1 MSDLKLKAQPRKI
14 VGRQVRQL
22 RNQGL
27 VPVVVYGKSQEP
39 ENLQVEAFAFDRL
52 LATGGASQL
61 VKVEIEGVGMRN
73 ILIRSVQRDPVRHY
87 LMHADFYA
95 VNMTEQQRVQV
106 PIVPVGK
113 AGNFGAEALV
123 VQSLDHVEIEAL
135 PSDIPAHI
143 EVDISV
149 LESVDS
155 SPITVAD
162 LPVVAGVVYM
172 AAPEEAVFSVVQ
184 TRAAEEEESA
194 EEESTEAEPELI
206 RRGKEDGEE
215 GEE

>member
-1 MSDLKLKAQPRKI
+1 MSDLKLKAQRREI

-52 LATGGASQL
+52 LATGGSSQL

-73 ILIRSVQRDPVRHY
+73 ILIRSVQRDPVRHH

-123 VQSLDHVEIEAL
+123 VQALDHVEIEAL

-143 EVDISV
+143 EVDLSV

-155 SPITVAD
+155 PPITVAD
-162 LPVVAGVVYM
+162 LPAISGVVYM
-172 AAPEEAVFSVVQ
+172 APPEEAVFSVVQ
-184 TRAAEEEESA
+184 TRAALEEEA
-194 EEESTEAEPELI
+194 PEEETTEAEPELI
-206 RRGKEDGEE
+206 RRGREE
-215 GEE
+215 GEEDEE

>member
-1 MSDLKLKAQPRKI
+1 MSDLQLKAQPRTI

-22 RNQGL
+22 RSQGI
-27 VPVVVYGKSQEP
+27 VPVVVYGKNQEP

-61 VKVEIEGVGMRN
+61 VQVDIEGVGMRN
-73 ILIRSVQRDPVRHY
+73 ILIRSIQRDPVRHY
-87 LMHADFYA
+87 LVHADFYA
-95 VNMTEQQRVQV
+95 VNMREKQRVSV
-106 PIVPVGK
+106 PIVSVGK

-149 LESVDS
+149 LESMDS
-155 SPITVAD
+155 PPITVAD

-172 AAPEEAVFSVVQ
+172 APPEEAVFSVVQ
-184 TRAAEEEESA
+184 TRPAEESA

-206 RRGKEDGEE
+206 RRGKEDEDD
-215 GEE
+215 

>member
-1 MSDLKLKAQPRKI
+1 MSDLKLKAQRREI

-52 LATGGASQL
+52 LATGGGSQL
-61 VKVEIEGVGMRN
+61 IQVDIEGVGMRN

-155 SPITVAD
+155 PPITVAD

-184 TRAAEEEESA
+184 TRAAVEEDTT
-194 EEESTEAEPELI
+194 EEESTEAEPALI
-206 RRGKEDGEE
+206 RRGKEDGED
-215 GEE
+215 EE

>member
-123 VQSLDHVEIEAL
+123 VQALDHVEIEAL

-155 SPITVAD
+155 PPITVAD
-162 LPVVAGVVYM
+162 LPVIAGVVYM
-172 AAPEEAVFSVVQ
+172 ASPEEAVFSVVQ
-184 TRAAEEEESA
+184 TRAAVEEDTTA
-194 EEESTEAEPELI
+194 EESTEAEPALI

-215 GEE
+215 

>member
-1 MSDLKLKAQPRKI
+1 MSDLKLKAQRREI

-52 LATGGASQL
+52 LATGGGSQL
-61 VKVEIEGVGMRN
+61 IQVDIEGVGLRN

-87 LMHADFYA
+87 LVHADFYA

-123 VQSLDHVEIEAL
+123 VQALDHVEIEAL

-155 SPITVAD
+155 PPITVAD
-162 LPVVAGVVYM
+162 LPVIAGVVYM
-172 AAPEEAVFSVVQ
+172 ASPEEAVFSVVQ
-184 TRAAEEEESA
+184 TRAAVEEDTTA
-194 EEESTEAEPELI
+194 EESTEAEPALI

-215 GEE
+215 

>member
-1 MSDLKLKAQPRKI
+1 MSDLKLKAQRREI

-52 LATGGASQL
+52 LATGGGSQL
-61 VKVEIEGVGMRN
+61 IQVDIEGVGMRN

-87 LMHADFYA
+87 LVHADFYA

-123 VQSLDHVEIEAL
+123 VQALDHVEIEAL

-155 SPITVAD
+155 PPITVAD

-172 AAPEEAVFSVVQ
+172 ASPEEAVFSVVQ
-184 TRAAEEEESA
+184 TRAAVEEETA
-194 EEESTEAEPELI
+194 EEESTEAEPQLI
-206 RRGKEDGEE
+206 RRGKEDEE
-215 GEE
+215 DEG

>member
-1 MSDLKLKAQPRKI
+1 MSDLKLKAQRREI

-52 LATGGASQL
+52 LATGGGSQL
-61 VKVEIEGVGMRN
+61 IQVDIEGVGMRN

-87 LMHADFYA
+87 LVHADFYA

-123 VQSLDHVEIEAL
+123 VQALDHVEIEAL

-149 LESVDS
+149 LESIDS
-155 SPITVAD
+155 PPITVAD

-172 AAPEEAVFSVVQ
+172 ASPEEAVFSVVQ
-184 TRAAEEEESA
+184 TRAAVEEETA
-194 EEESTEAEPELI
+194 EEESTEAEPQLI
-206 RRGKEDGEE
+206 RRGKEDEE
-215 GEE
+215 DEG